1 MMVEMFIGRTEFI
14 KSIYKLNKLR
24 FYIAIL
30 IIMFIK
36 VIEFFYDW
44 HKMADTN
51 IDKIKDEFKQLSFED
66 ALKNLE
72 TLIRQLESGEV
83 SLEESISLYE
93 RGSILKSLCEEK
105 LKQAQMRVEQIIET
119 QSGVKTEAFSN
130 S

>member
-1 MMVEMFIGRTEFI
+1 MTGT
-14 KSIYKLNKLR
+14 
-24 FYIAIL
+24 
-30 IIMFIK
+30 
-36 VIEFFYDW
+36 
-44 HKMADTN
+44 KMADTN